1 MKTALAHFSSDWS
14 RQRANQP
21 ALFPDSQ
28 PDLYWW
34 EAFAEFAQA
43 EIFNESIWEQP
54 LDELV
59 RLTKERFVEVA

>member
-1 MKTALAHFSSDWS
+1 LRELTSAEFQARMKTALAHFSSDWS

-43 EIFNESIWEQP
+43 EIFNESLARNAP
-54 LDELV
+54 V
-59 RLTKERFVEVA
+59 RG